1 MSKTLLI
8 QHTATTTPGLTLPW
22 LEKNIPDYEHINLH
36 LGDELPDPKRFSN
49 IILCGGGPHPDQ
61 EDQYSWLRPEKKFL
75 EQCFKQESHVLGLCL
90 GGQLCATV
98 LGADVG
104 PHPQGWEIG
113 WHPIE
118 VVSDWNKHQKNI
130 NALTGT
136 TAHSNKETL
145 HFSQYHRYIFSAP
158 TDAHIIARNDWWDVQ
173 GFSWKNKV
181 IALQFH
187 PERTMHSNLE
197 ITKEKDL
204 PNQGNTQSAE
214 HIAQLGIAHQP
225 IAAIWYEKLLK
236 DFLKTIR

>member
-22 LEKNIPDYEHINLH
+22 LQKNIPDFEHIKLH
-36 LGDELPDPKRFSN
+36 LGDQLPDPSRFSN

-61 EDQYSWLRPEKKFL
+61 EDQYPWLKPEKKFL
-75 EQCFKQESHVLGLCL
+75 EQCFKQESHILGLCL

-98 LGADVG
+98 LGAEVG
-104 PHPQGWEIG
+104 PHPSGWEIG

-118 VVSDWNKHQKNI
+118 VFSDWHEHKQKSGANI
-130 NALTGT
+130 
-136 TAHSNKETL
+136 SKETL

-158 TDAHIIARNDWWDVQ
+158 TDAHIIARNNWWDVQ

-187 PERTMHSNLE
+187 PERTINSNLE
-197 ITKEKDL
+197 ILNEKNL
-204 PNQGNTQSAE
+204 PNEGNTQQAKD
-214 HIAQLGIAHQP
+214 IVQLGITHQP
-225 IAAIWYEKLLK
+225 KAAIWYEKLLK
-236 DFLKTIR
+236 DFLKVNS